1 MRELLIILLLKL
13 LGGTSMV
20 EVYVFSILDGII
32 KFDRVPKFVKPQVEQ
47 RLAQLGYDTNGQ
59 PL

>member
-1 MRELLIILLLKL
+1 MRELLIFTLLKL

-20 EVYVFSILDGII
+20 EVYVVSILYGLIT
-32 KFDRVPKFVKPQVEQ
+32 FDKVPKFVKPQVEA
-47 RLAQLGYDTNGQ
+47 RLAQLGYDTNGK

>member
-20 EVYVFSILDGII
+20 EVYVISILDGII
-32 KFDRVPKFVKPQVEQ
+32 TFDRVPKFVKPQVEQ
-47 RLAQLGYDTNGQ
+47 RPAQLGYDTKGQ

>member
-20 EVYVFSILDGII
+20 EVYVISILDGII
-32 KFDRVPKFVKPQVEQ
+32 TFDRVPKFVKPQVEQ
-47 RLAQLGYDTNGQ
+47 RRAQLGYDTKGQ